1 MSDISTIS
9 GQSRAGGNYTVG
21 GKTDRGTS
29 IVEAGGSVDKNA
41 FLQILVAE
49 LSNLDPTADTDSTQY
64 ISQLAQFSTMEQ
76 MSNLNTTM
84 SNSAAYNLVGKGVTV
99 NVLDNKG
106 IPYTGIVRGVSGNN
120 GTSYTVSI
128 EVYEDNQTKYIDVPM
143 SSIQTVLDVGDS
155 SLSALNNMNTN
166 IAMMTASSYI
176 GKYVELTESK
186 ENGNN
191 EKVTGQVM
199 SVSRENGAINI
210 KVKLLDGVN
219 GRAYAVG
226 NFFNLESE
234 AKLTNVNTGE
244 VSFNDVLNNI
254 KTENEGFILSKHA
267 CKRFN
272 EISFSRDDM
281 NVINNGFDLAKE
293 KGAKNAVFIYKD
305 VALIANI
312 KNRTII
318 TAVEKERAENNV
330 FTNIDSVVIL

>member
-9 GQSRAGGNYTVG
+9 GQSRAGNNYSVG
-21 GKTDRGTS
+21 GKTDRGTA

-49 LSNLDPTADTDSTQY
+49 LSNLDPTADVDSTQY

-99 NVLDNKG
+99 NVFDSKG
-106 IPYTGIVRGVSGNN
+106 VPYTGIVRGVSGSN

-128 EVYEDNQTKYIDVPM
+128 EVYEDNQTKYLDVPM

-186 ENGNN
+186 EDGSS

-199 SVSRENGAINI
+199 SVSRENGTINI
-210 KVKLLDGVN
+210 KVKLLDG
-219 GRAYAVG
+219 
-226 NFFNLESE
+226 E
-234 AKLTNVNTGE
+234 
-244 VSFNDVLNNI
+244 I
-254 KTENEGFILSKHA
+254 KTYDYSL
-267 CKRFN
+267 
-272 EISFSRDDM
+272 
-281 NVINNGFDLAKE
+281 
-293 KGAKNAVFIYKD
+293 
-305 VALIANI
+305 
-312 KNRTII
+312 
-318 TAVEKERAENNV
+318 VEKV
-330 FTNIDSVVIL
+330 QDTPI

>member
-21 GKTDRGTS
+21 GRTDRGTS

-106 IPYTGIVRGVSGNN
+106 VPYTGIVRGVSGSN
-120 GTSYTVSI
+120 GISYTVSV

-143 SSIQTVLDVGDS
+143 NSIQTVLDVGDS

-210 KVKLLDGVN
+210 KVKLLDG
-219 GRAYAVG
+219 
-226 NFFNLESE
+226 
-234 AKLTNVNTGE
+234 E
-244 VSFNDVLNNI
+244 V
-254 KTENEGFILSKHA
+254 KTYDYSL
-267 CKRFN
+267 
-272 EISFSRDDM
+272 
-281 NVINNGFDLAKE
+281 
-293 KGAKNAVFIYKD
+293 
-305 VALIANI
+305 
-312 KNRTII
+312 
-318 TAVEKERAENNV
+318 VEKV
-330 FTNIDSVVIL
+330 QDTPI

>member
-106 IPYTGIVRGVSGNN
+106 VPYTGIVRGVSGNS

-143 SSIQTVLDVGDS
+143 NSIQTVLDVGDS

-210 KVKLLDGVN
+210 KVKLLDG
-219 GRAYAVG
+219 
-226 NFFNLESE
+226 
-234 AKLTNVNTGE
+234 E
-244 VSFNDVLNNI
+244 V
-254 KTENEGFILSKHA
+254 KTYDYSL
-267 CKRFN
+267 
-272 EISFSRDDM
+272 
-281 NVINNGFDLAKE
+281 
-293 KGAKNAVFIYKD
+293 
-305 VALIANI
+305 
-312 KNRTII
+312 
-318 TAVEKERAENNV
+318 VEKV
-330 FTNIDSVVIL
+330 QDTPI

>member
-106 IPYTGIVRGVSGNN
+106 IPYTGIVRGVSGSN
-120 GTSYTVSI
+120 GTSYTVSV

-143 SSIQTVLDVGDS
+143 NSIQTVLDVGDS

-210 KVKLLDGVN
+210 KVKLLDG
-219 GRAYAVG
+219 
-226 NFFNLESE
+226 
-234 AKLTNVNTGE
+234 E
-244 VSFNDVLNNI
+244 V
-254 KTENEGFILSKHA
+254 KTYDYSL
-267 CKRFN
+267 
-272 EISFSRDDM
+272 
-281 NVINNGFDLAKE
+281 
-293 KGAKNAVFIYKD
+293 
-305 VALIANI
+305 
-312 KNRTII
+312 
-318 TAVEKERAENNV
+318 VEKV
-330 FTNIDSVVIL
+330 QDTPI

>member
-99 NVLDNKG
+99 NVLDNKC

-210 KVKLLDGVN
+210 KVKLLDG
-219 GRAYAVG
+219 
-226 NFFNLESE
+226 
-234 AKLTNVNTGE
+234 E
-244 VSFNDVLNNI
+244 V
-254 KTENEGFILSKHA
+254 KTYDYSL
-267 CKRFN
+267 
-272 EISFSRDDM
+272 
-281 NVINNGFDLAKE
+281 
-293 KGAKNAVFIYKD
+293 
-305 VALIANI
+305 
-312 KNRTII
+312 
-318 TAVEKERAENNV
+318 VEKV
-330 FTNIDSVVIL
+330 QDTPI

>member
-106 IPYTGIVRGVSGNN
+106 VPYTGIVRGVSGSN
-120 GTSYTVSI
+120 GTSYTVSV

-186 ENGNN
+186 ENGNK

-210 KVKLLDGVN
+210 KVKLLDG
-219 GRAYAVG
+219 
-226 NFFNLESE
+226 
-234 AKLTNVNTGE
+234 E
-244 VSFNDVLNNI
+244 V
-254 KTENEGFILSKHA
+254 KTYDYSL
-267 CKRFN
+267 
-272 EISFSRDDM
+272 
-281 NVINNGFDLAKE
+281 
-293 KGAKNAVFIYKD
+293 
-305 VALIANI
+305 
-312 KNRTII
+312 
-318 TAVEKERAENNV
+318 VEKV
-330 FTNIDSVVIL
+330 QDTPI

>member
-106 IPYTGIVRGVSGNN
+106 VPYTGIVRGVSGSN
-120 GTSYTVSI
+120 GTSYTVSV

-143 SSIQTVLDVGDS
+143 NSIQTVLDVGDS
-155 SLSALNNMNTN
+155 SLSVLNNMNTN

-191 EKVTGQVM
+191 EKVIGQVM

-210 KVKLLDGVN
+210 KVKLLDG
-219 GRAYAVG
+219 
-226 NFFNLESE
+226 
-234 AKLTNVNTGE
+234 E
-244 VSFNDVLNNI
+244 V
-254 KTENEGFILSKHA
+254 KTYDYSL
-267 CKRFN
+267 
-272 EISFSRDDM
+272 
-281 NVINNGFDLAKE
+281 
-293 KGAKNAVFIYKD
+293 
-305 VALIANI
+305 
-312 KNRTII
+312 
-318 TAVEKERAENNV
+318 VEKV
-330 FTNIDSVVIL
+330 QDTPI

>member
-106 IPYTGIVRGVSGNN
+106 IPYTGIVRGVSGSN

-155 SLSALNNMNTN
+155 SLSALNNMTTN

-210 KVKLLDGVN
+210 KVKLLDG
-219 GRAYAVG
+219 
-226 NFFNLESE
+226 
-234 AKLTNVNTGE
+234 E
-244 VSFNDVLNNI
+244 V
-254 KTENEGFILSKHA
+254 KTYDYSL
-267 CKRFN
+267 
-272 EISFSRDDM
+272 
-281 NVINNGFDLAKE
+281 
-293 KGAKNAVFIYKD
+293 
-305 VALIANI
+305 
-312 KNRTII
+312 
-318 TAVEKERAENNV
+318 VEKV
-330 FTNIDSVVIL
+330 QDTPI

>member
-106 IPYTGIVRGVSGNN
+106 VPYTGIVRGVSGSN
-120 GTSYTVSI
+120 GTSYTVSV

-143 SSIQTVLDVGDS
+143 NSIQTVLDVGDS

-210 KVKLLDGVN
+210 KVKLLDG
-219 GRAYAVG
+219 
-226 NFFNLESE
+226 
-234 AKLTNVNTGE
+234 E
-244 VSFNDVLNNI
+244 V
-254 KTENEGFILSKHA
+254 KTYDYSL
-267 CKRFN
+267 
-272 EISFSRDDM
+272 
-281 NVINNGFDLAKE
+281 
-293 KGAKNAVFIYKD
+293 
-305 VALIANI
+305 
-312 KNRTII
+312 
-318 TAVEKERAENNV
+318 VEKV
-330 FTNIDSVVIL
+330 QDTPI

>member
-120 GTSYTVSI
+120 GTELYSI
-128 EVYEDNQTKYIDVPM
+128 
-143 SSIQTVLDVGDS
+143 
-155 SLSALNNMNTN
+155 
-166 IAMMTASSYI
+166 
-176 GKYVELTESK
+176 
-186 ENGNN
+186 
-191 EKVTGQVM
+191 
-199 SVSRENGAINI
+199 
-210 KVKLLDGVN
+210 
-219 GRAYAVG
+219 
-226 NFFNLESE
+226 
-234 AKLTNVNTGE
+234 
-244 VSFNDVLNNI
+244 
-254 KTENEGFILSKHA
+254 
-267 CKRFN
+267 
-272 EISFSRDDM
+272 
-281 NVINNGFDLAKE
+281 
-293 KGAKNAVFIYKD
+293 
-305 VALIANI
+305 
-312 KNRTII
+312 NRG
-318 TAVEKERAENNV
+318 
-330 FTNIDSVVIL
+330 L

>member
-106 IPYTGIVRGVSGNN
+106 VPYTGIVRGVSGSN
-120 GTSYTVSI
+120 GTSYTVSV

-143 SSIQTVLDVGDS
+143 NSIQTVLDVGDS

-176 GKYVELTESK
+176 GKYVELTERK

-210 KVKLLDGVN
+210 KVKLLDG
-219 GRAYAVG
+219 
-226 NFFNLESE
+226 
-234 AKLTNVNTGE
+234 E
-244 VSFNDVLNNI
+244 V
-254 KTENEGFILSKHA
+254 KTYDYSL
-267 CKRFN
+267 
-272 EISFSRDDM
+272 
-281 NVINNGFDLAKE
+281 
-293 KGAKNAVFIYKD
+293 
-305 VALIANI
+305 
-312 KNRTII
+312 
-318 TAVEKERAENNV
+318 VEKV
-330 FTNIDSVVIL
+330 QDTPI

>member
-106 IPYTGIVRGVSGNN
+106 ITYTGIVRGVSGNN

-210 KVKLLDGVN
+210 KVKLLDG
-219 GRAYAVG
+219 
-226 NFFNLESE
+226 
-234 AKLTNVNTGE
+234 E
-244 VSFNDVLNNI
+244 V
-254 KTENEGFILSKHA
+254 KTYDYSL
-267 CKRFN
+267 
-272 EISFSRDDM
+272 
-281 NVINNGFDLAKE
+281 
-293 KGAKNAVFIYKD
+293 
-305 VALIANI
+305 
-312 KNRTII
+312 
-318 TAVEKERAENNV
+318 VEKV
-330 FTNIDSVVIL
+330 QDTPI

>member
-49 LSNLDPTADTDSTQY
+49 LSNLDPTADVDSTQY

-99 NVLDNKG
+99 NVFDSKG
-106 IPYTGIVRGVSGNN
+106 VPYTGIVRGVSGSN

-128 EVYEDNQTKYIDVPM
+128 EVYEDNQTKYLDVPM

-186 ENGNN
+186 EDGSS
-191 EKVTGQVM
+191 EKVIGQVM

-210 KVKLLDGVN
+210 KVKLLDG
-219 GRAYAVG
+219 
-226 NFFNLESE
+226 E
-234 AKLTNVNTGE
+234 
-244 VSFNDVLNNI
+244 I
-254 KTENEGFILSKHA
+254 KTYDYSL
-267 CKRFN
+267 
-272 EISFSRDDM
+272 
-281 NVINNGFDLAKE
+281 
-293 KGAKNAVFIYKD
+293 
-305 VALIANI
+305 
-312 KNRTII
+312 
-318 TAVEKERAENNV
+318 VEKV
-330 FTNIDSVVIL
+330 QDTPM

>member
-106 IPYTGIVRGVSGNN
+106 IPYTGIVRGVSGNK

-176 GKYVELTESK
+176 GKYVELTEGK
-186 ENGNN
+186 EDGSS

-210 KVKLLDGVN
+210 KVKLLDG
-219 GRAYAVG
+219 
-226 NFFNLESE
+226 
-234 AKLTNVNTGE
+234 E
-244 VSFNDVLNNI
+244 V
-254 KTENEGFILSKHA
+254 KTYDYSL
-267 CKRFN
+267 
-272 EISFSRDDM
+272 
-281 NVINNGFDLAKE
+281 
-293 KGAKNAVFIYKD
+293 
-305 VALIANI
+305 
-312 KNRTII
+312 
-318 TAVEKERAENNV
+318 VEKV
-330 FTNIDSVVIL
+330 QDTPI

>member
-106 IPYTGIVRGVSGNN
+106 VPYTGIVRGVSGSN
-120 GTSYTVSI
+120 GTSYTVSV

-143 SSIQTVLDVGDS
+143 NSIQTVLDVGDS

-210 KVKLLDGVN
+210 KVKLLDG
-219 GRAYAVG
+219 
-226 NFFNLESE
+226 E
-234 AKLTNVNTGE
+234 
-244 VSFNDVLNNI
+244 I
-254 KTENEGFILSKHA
+254 KTYDYSL
-267 CKRFN
+267 
-272 EISFSRDDM
+272 
-281 NVINNGFDLAKE
+281 
-293 KGAKNAVFIYKD
+293 
-305 VALIANI
+305 
-312 KNRTII
+312 
-318 TAVEKERAENNV
+318 VEKV
-330 FTNIDSVVIL
+330 QDTPI

>member
-106 IPYTGIVRGVSGNN
+106 VPYTGIVRGVSGNS

-176 GKYVELTESK
+176 GKYVELTEIK
-186 ENGNN
+186 ENGNK

-210 KVKLLDGVN
+210 KVKLLDG
-219 GRAYAVG
+219 
-226 NFFNLESE
+226 
-234 AKLTNVNTGE
+234 E
-244 VSFNDVLNNI
+244 V
-254 KTENEGFILSKHA
+254 KTYDYSL
-267 CKRFN
+267 
-272 EISFSRDDM
+272 
-281 NVINNGFDLAKE
+281 
-293 KGAKNAVFIYKD
+293 
-305 VALIANI
+305 
-312 KNRTII
+312 
-318 TAVEKERAENNV
+318 VEKV
-330 FTNIDSVVIL
+330 QDTPI

>member
-106 IPYTGIVRGVSGNN
+106 VPYTGIVRGVSGSN
-120 GTSYTVSI
+120 GTSYTVSV

-143 SSIQTVLDVGDS
+143 NSIQTVLDVGDS

-176 GKYVELTESK
+176 GKYVELTERK

-210 KVKLLDGVN
+210 KIKLLDG
-219 GRAYAVG
+219 
-226 NFFNLESE
+226 E
-234 AKLTNVNTGE
+234 
-244 VSFNDVLNNI
+244 I
-254 KTENEGFILSKHA
+254 KTYDYSL
-267 CKRFN
+267 
-272 EISFSRDDM
+272 
-281 NVINNGFDLAKE
+281 
-293 KGAKNAVFIYKD
+293 
-305 VALIANI
+305 
-312 KNRTII
+312 
-318 TAVEKERAENNV
+318 VEKV
-330 FTNIDSVVIL
+330 QDTPI

>member
-106 IPYTGIVRGVSGNN
+106 VPYTGIVRGVSGSN
-120 GTSYTVSI
+120 GISYTVSV

-143 SSIQTVLDVGDS
+143 NSIQTVLDVGDS

-210 KVKLLDGVN
+210 KVKLLDG
-219 GRAYAVG
+219 
-226 NFFNLESE
+226 
-234 AKLTNVNTGE
+234 E
-244 VSFNDVLNNI
+244 V
-254 KTENEGFILSKHA
+254 KTYDYSL
-267 CKRFN
+267 
-272 EISFSRDDM
+272 
-281 NVINNGFDLAKE
+281 
-293 KGAKNAVFIYKD
+293 
-305 VALIANI
+305 
-312 KNRTII
+312 
-318 TAVEKERAENNV
+318 VEKV
-330 FTNIDSVVIL
+330 QDTPI

>member
-106 IPYTGIVRGVSGNN
+106 IPYTGIVSGVSGNN

-210 KVKLLDGVN
+210 KVKLLDG
-219 GRAYAVG
+219 
-226 NFFNLESE
+226 
-234 AKLTNVNTGE
+234 E
-244 VSFNDVLNNI
+244 V
-254 KTENEGFILSKHA
+254 KTYDYSL
-267 CKRFN
+267 
-272 EISFSRDDM
+272 
-281 NVINNGFDLAKE
+281 
-293 KGAKNAVFIYKD
+293 
-305 VALIANI
+305 
-312 KNRTII
+312 
-318 TAVEKERAENNV
+318 VEKV
-330 FTNIDSVVIL
+330 QDTPI

>member
-106 IPYTGIVRGVSGNN
+106 VPYTGIVRGVSGSN
-120 GTSYTVSI
+120 GTSYTVSV

-143 SSIQTVLDVGDS
+143 NSIQTVLDVGDS

-176 GKYVELTESK
+176 GKYVELTERK

-210 KVKLLDGVN
+210 KVKLLDG
-219 GRAYAVG
+219 
-226 NFFNLESE
+226 E
-234 AKLTNVNTGE
+234 
-244 VSFNDVLNNI
+244 I
-254 KTENEGFILSKHA
+254 KTYDYSL
-267 CKRFN
+267 
-272 EISFSRDDM
+272 
-281 NVINNGFDLAKE
+281 
-293 KGAKNAVFIYKD
+293 
-305 VALIANI
+305 
-312 KNRTII
+312 
-318 TAVEKERAENNV
+318 VEKV
-330 FTNIDSVVIL
+330 QDTPI

>member
-106 IPYTGIVRGVSGNN
+106 VPYTGIVRGVSGSN
-120 GTSYTVSI
+120 GTSYTVSV

-143 SSIQTVLDVGDS
+143 NSIQTVLDVGDS

-210 KVKLLDGVN
+210 KVKLLDGEVKT
-219 GRAYAVG
+219 YDY
-226 NFFNLESE
+226 NL
-234 AKLTNVNTGE
+234 
-244 VSFNDVLNNI
+244 
-254 KTENEGFILSKHA
+254 
-267 CKRFN
+267 
-272 EISFSRDDM
+272 
-281 NVINNGFDLAKE
+281 
-293 KGAKNAVFIYKD
+293 
-305 VALIANI
+305 
-312 KNRTII
+312 
-318 TAVEKERAENNV
+318 VEKV
-330 FTNIDSVVIL
+330 QDTPI

>member
-106 IPYTGIVRGVSGNN
+106 VPYTGIVRGVSGSN
-120 GTSYTVSI
+120 GTSYTVSV

-143 SSIQTVLDVGDS
+143 NSIQTVLDVGDS

-191 EKVTGQVM
+191 EKVTGEVM

-210 KVKLLDGVN
+210 KVKLLDG
-219 GRAYAVG
+219 
-226 NFFNLESE
+226 
-234 AKLTNVNTGE
+234 E
-244 VSFNDVLNNI
+244 V
-254 KTENEGFILSKHA
+254 KTYDYSL
-267 CKRFN
+267 
-272 EISFSRDDM
+272 
-281 NVINNGFDLAKE
+281 
-293 KGAKNAVFIYKD
+293 
-305 VALIANI
+305 
-312 KNRTII
+312 
-318 TAVEKERAENNV
+318 VEKVQN
-330 FTNIDSVVIL
+330 TPI